1 MPQPLPSSDF
11 FAHHSPFGAFASF
24 TLGRHGKKGGFG
36 LELSGPADQDV
47 YVALVRPGEDVRA
60 LPFYAG
66 SDAGGAEAY
75 TGGGSAAAG
84 TASDASRLAWR
95 SFTNREITR
104 TMGWASDAWTAGDLT
119 LRLLTPFGP
128 VPEIETLGDE
138 DLRRY
143 LCPAILAEVVIDN
156 TAGADDAFAF
166 FGVGDKN
173 PLRPL
178 SDATGGKMRGM
189 ASETHWGFAVQMP
202 APSDRRRE
210 RDVREVASW
219 GIQEAVAQT
228 TSRTAPPLH
237 RLANRGGV
245 LLRARAGQTRTY
257 TLALGFYRGG
267 IVTSGIAASYLY
279 ARLFPDLEAV
289 LASALENAAALK
301 KTVLARDA
309 ELDAAPLNP
318 ERRFLLAHATHSYHG
333 STQLLHDER
342 GILPRVPFQA
352 FGQAGRDRDAAHRPL
367 WVVNEGEYRMLNTF
381 DLTVDHAFWE
391 MRFHPWTLRNTLD
404 LFVARYAYEDE
415 AQDATDAKR
424 PKFPGGISFT
434 HDMGVANQFSAPGHS
449 SYERADLDGCF
460 SYMTQEQLCN
470 WCLCAALYGLPSGRR
485 GSSAPGGDRLWLA
498 ARRRTLSACLISL
511 VNRDGPAD
519 LRNGVMS
526 LDAARCGR
534 GQEITTYDSLDA
546 SLGQARANGYLAVK
560 TWAAY
565 LALSRIFDALGLGGE
580 AALAEEQAARAAAS
594 ITSSFDASAGCFP
607 AVFEQDSDGN
617 ASRIV
622 PAIEGLVFPHC
633 LGDEVAVS
641 ETGPYGEIVAL
652 LRRHVQSVLVPG
664 VCVDETSGGFK
675 LSSSSDNTWMSKIFL
690 CQFVAETVL
699 GVPLTDAFDTA
710 HAGWQRDGA
719 CRDWAFT
726 DQVRSSDGADLGS
739 RYYPRGVTAVLW
751 LLSG

>member
-11 FAHHSPFGAFASF
+11 FAQHSPFGAFASF
-24 TLGRHGKKGGFG
+24 TVGRQGKKGGFG

-47 YVALVRPGEDVRA
+47 YVALVRPGESVRA

-66 SDAGGAEAY
+66 SDAGGAQAY
-75 TGGGSAAAG
+75 TGSAAG
-84 TASDASRLAWR
+84 TASDAPSVAWQP
-95 SFTNREITR
+95 FTSAEITR
-104 TMGWASDAWTAGDLT
+104 TMGWASDAWTAGGLT
-119 LRLLTPFGP
+119 FRLLTPFGP
-128 VPEIETLGDE
+128 IPEIETLGDGE
-138 DLRRY
+138 LRNH
-143 LCPAILAEVVIDN
+143 LCPALLAEITIDN
-156 TAGADDAFAF
+156 TAGTEDAFAF
-166 FGVGDKN
+166 FGVSDKN

-189 ASETHWGFAVQMP
+189 AGETRWGFAVQMP
-202 APSDRRRE
+202 PPSDRRRE

-228 TSRTAPPLH
+228 TSKTTPPLH

-245 LLRARAGQTRTY
+245 LLRARAGQARTY

-267 IVTSGIAASYLY
+267 VVTSGIAASYLY

-289 LASALENAAALK
+289 LAHALENAPAMK
-301 KTVLARDA
+301 KTAFARDA
-309 ELDAAPLNP
+309 ELDAAAIHLNE

-342 GILPRVPFQA
+342 AVLPRVPFQS
-352 FGQAGRDRDAAHRPL
+352 FGQGGRDQNAHRPL

-415 AQDATDAKR
+415 TQDATDAKR
-424 PKFPGGISFT
+424 PRFPGGISFT

-449 SYERADLDGCF
+449 SYERPDLDGCF

-470 WCLCAALYGLPSGRR
+470 WCLCAALYGLPGRLN
-485 GSSAPGGDRLWLA
+485 SGGDHLWLA
-498 ARRRTLSACLISL
+498 ARRQILSACLASL

-565 LALSRIFDALGLGGE
+565 LALSRCFDALGLGGE

-594 ITSSFDASAGCFP
+594 ITAGFDAAEGCFP
-607 AVFEQDSDGN
+607 AVFEGDGN
-617 ASRIV
+617 GGAARTIPV
-622 PAIEGLVFPHC
+622 VEGLVYPFC
-633 LGDEVAVS
+633 LDDDEAAS
-641 ETGPYGEIVAL
+641 EFGPYGEIVAL
-652 LRRHVQSVLVPG
+652 LRQHLKTVLAPG

-675 LSSSSDNTWMSKIFL
+675 LSSSSDNTWMSKIFV
-690 CQFVAETVL
+690 CQFVAESVL
-699 GVPLTDAFDTA
+699 GLPLDDAFDTA
-710 HAGWQRDGA
+710 HALWQRDGA
-719 CRDWAFT
+719 CRDFAFT
-726 DQVRSSDGADLGS
+726 DQVRSWDGTDLGS

-751 LLSG
+751 LLQG